1 MGSGLGLRTKLETI
15 SNLSGV
21 LEMPK
26 IYQEACQ
33 LFIEQEIDKALKEGK
48 SAYSVGKDIAQWVE
62 KMFGRAVKPHTV
74 QMQMLRKSKSSQCDD
89 ETHTDS
95 TTGDDKEIKEKQDKQ
110 EEIIREDDGRFKKGT
125 PMLPGPGRPPKFS
138 VTPDQSHFR
147 TSFTG
152 ENEWF
157 TPIQYIESAK
167 IVMGDIDLDP
177 ATSAFGQ
184 KRISAKK
191 CYTVKE
197 DALINE
203 WIGKIWLNPP
213 YSQPLI
219 SNFITKLIEQFKSE
233 NVKEA
238 IVLTHNYTDTSWFHL
253 AETLCT
259 LICFTKGRI
268 KFEAED
274 GSIASPTQGSAFFYY
289 GSNGKAFKKEFIK
302 YGFIR

>member
-1 MGSGLGLRTKLETI
+1 
-15 SNLSGV
+15 
-21 LEMPK
+21 MPK

-74 QMQMLRKSKSSQCDD
+74 QMQMLRKANASQCDD
-89 ETHTDS
+89 RENID
-95 TTGDDKEIKEKQDKQ
+95 TTPEDKKEI
-110 EEIIREDDGRFKKGT
+110 EEIQEIKLGHGGAREGA
-125 PMLPGPGRPPKFS
+125 GRPPKFS
-138 VTPDQSHFR
+138 VIPNQSHFR